1 MGNPFIAAM
10 LKRFQSKIFS
20 LWGKQKIGGLEANTT
35 NNSLLKNLSPQGFP
49 SIFPPPGQRPTPTE
63 PSPAEGNPTK
73 PDQETS
79 LSSFFS
85 RFAFKRYTYDPTNP
99 HAVEFERLCKA
110 RQWGSSSVT
119 KHFTEYITALKETY
133 PDVVADAE
141 TPEAKSFHK
150 REVERVAHD
159 PSAGP
164 LSEFHR
170 SQAARKWGDREL
182 MNIKKEVLVAL
193 ETKAT
198 APTLTGS
205 AKITESS
212 AEDTPALKAT
222 DPDEGTRM
230 PRADIAKITKCP
242 TEHAPALKATGPDE
256 GTRTPVADFFRK
268 YEFQDFTHDPV
279 AEPLSEF
286 HRLRAARKWEEERLV
301 NIKKEFLAVLETKA
315 VAPPPTGAT
324 EITKS
329 PAEQTRAIIVTGPDE
344 GTSTPPTGATDTTKS
359 PTEQIHAINPTSM
372 DEGASMPQTDRAKIT
387 KSSTEHTPALKATS
401 PDKDVSTPVANF
413 FRKYEFEGFTHDPTS
428 EPLAEFNRLQA
439 ARKWGDRKLMN
450 IKMEFL
456 VALETKATAATVA
469 GDAMITESSADHIS
483 ALEATSPDK
492 GTGTLVANFFRKYEF
507 QDFTHDPMTEPLSE
521 FHRLQAARKW
531 RERKLKNIKK
541 EFLAAMGTQATAPA
555 LTGNA
560 MITESSAEHTPV
572 LKATGPDEG
581 TRTLVADFFRK
592 YEFQDFT
599 HDPVADPLVEF
610 HRLQAARK
618 WGRRKLKNIK
628 KEFLAAIET
637 QVTAPTLTGNS
648 IITES
653 SAEHTPALKAT
664 GPDEGT
670 RTPVADFFRKY
681 QFEGFTHD
689 PKAEPLSEFRRLQ
702 AARKWGEKR
711 LANIK
716 KEFSAALETNAA
728 APPLTGS
735 AKITM
740 SPAPHALVLRTA
752 SPDKATGTPVAN
764 FFRKYEFEGFTHDPK
779 ARPLAEF
786 RRLQAA
792 RKWGDRRLANIEKE
806 FLVALRANA
815 AAPLPYTLV
824 VIGML
829 EGARHIVVRIE

>member
-1 MGNPFIAAM
+1 MGNPFIATM

-20 LWGKQKIGGLEANTT
+20 LWGKQNIGGLEANTT
-35 NNSLLKNLSPQGFP
+35 SSSLLKNLLPQGSP
-49 SIFPPPGQRPTPTE
+49 SIFPPPGQCPTPTE

-119 KHFTEYITALKETY
+119 KHFTEYIAALKETY

-141 TPEAKSFHK
+141 TPVAKSFHK
-150 REVERVAHD
+150 HEVERFAHD

-170 SQAARKWGDREL
+170 FQAARKWGDREL

-193 ETKAT
+193 ETKAM

-205 AKITESS
+205 AKITESP
-212 AEDTPALKAT
+212 AED
-222 DPDEGTRM
+222 
-230 PRADIAKITKCP
+230 I
-242 TEHAPALKATGPDE
+242 PALKATGPDE

-286 HRLRAARKWEEERLV
+286 HRLRAARKWEEESLV

-329 PAEQTRAIIVTGPDE
+329 PAEQTRAIIATGPDE
-344 GTSTPPTGATDTTKS
+344 GTSAPPTGATETTKS
-359 PTEQIHAINPTSM
+359 PTEQIHAINPTGM

-413 FRKYEFEGFTHDPTS
+413 FHKYDFEGFTHDPTS

-450 IKMEFL
+450 IKAEFL

-469 GDAMITESSADHIS
+469 GNAKITESSADHIS

-492 GTGTLVANFFRKYEF
+492 GTGTLVVN
-507 QDFTHDPMTEPLSE
+507 
-521 FHRLQAARKW
+521 
-531 RERKLKNIKK
+531 
-541 EFLAAMGTQATAPA
+541 
-555 LTGNA
+555 
-560 MITESSAEHTPV
+560 
-572 LKATGPDEG
+572 
-581 TRTLVADFFRK
+581 FFRK

-599 HDPVADPLVEF
+599 HDPVAEPLSEFHRLQATRKWGERKLKNIKKEFLAAMETQATAPALTGNAIITESSAERTPVLKMTGPEEGTRTPVADFFRKYGFQDFTHDPVAEPLVEF

-618 WGRRKLKNIK
+618 WGERKLKNIK
-628 KEFLAAIET
+628 KEFLAAM
-637 QVTAPTLTGNS
+637 
-648 IITES
+648 
-653 SAEHTPALKAT
+653 
-664 GPDEGT
+664 
-670 RTPVADFFRKY
+670 
-681 QFEGFTHD
+681 
-689 PKAEPLSEFRRLQ
+689 
-702 AARKWGEKR
+702 
-711 LANIK
+711 
-716 KEFSAALETNAA
+716 ETNAA

-740 SPAPHALVLRTA
+740 SPAEHALVLRTA
-752 SPDKATGTPVAN
+752 SPDKVTGTPVAN

-815 AAPLPYTLV
+815 AAPLPDTLV